1 MKRRYLIT
9 GAQGLV
15 GRYLTAHILDTERD
29 SEVVGIGRSA
39 SLDGFFTHAI
49 STPGGQRRAPLPAQL
64 LASLSGRHRYR
75 SMSLLDTPA
84 LRELLREVRPHCVF
98 HLASALHTASE
109 RELLEANVEG
119 TASLM
124 KAVAGELGSEALVIV
139 GSSGSVYGEAA
150 SLPVRESDPCNPA
163 EMYGLTKLA
172 AEQVVRIHAAR
183 SGFGFVTARIFN
195 VVGPGQSES
204 HVCARLA
211 AQLASLGSSR
221 PAALEVGPLDTTRDF
236 IDVRDVAAAL
246 LLLAQ
251 RGERGG
257 TYNLAS
263 GRETPIRVILSE
275 LLRIS
280 GLSGAVEIARRAD
293 QPAGV
298 ARHYADVS
306 RLQRLG
312 FVPAY
317 SISESLRDLYRYHRA
332 HWSAELTPHRETAPG
347 RLPPSAPPAR
357 R

>member
-1 MKRRYLIT
+1 VKRRYLIT

-211 AQLASLGSSR
+211 AQLASLASSR

-263 GRETPIRVILSE
+263 GRS
-275 LLRIS
+275 
-280 GLSGAVEIARRAD
+280 RRD
-293 QPAGV
+293 RTQ
-298 ARHYADVS
+298 
-306 RLQRLG
+306 
-312 FVPAY
+312 
-317 SISESLRDLYRYHRA
+317 
-332 HWSAELTPHRETAPG
+332 G
-347 RLPPSAPPAR
+347 RPAR
-357 R
+357 RCRASLRGRVATPAAWIRPGILDQREPARPLSLPSGALVRGAQPSPRDSSWPTSAIRASSASMTARTRLVRWMAA